1 MKEMWNQRYAGEE
14 YAYGTLPN
22 QFFKEKLEGLHPG
35 KLLLPAEGEGRNAVF
50 AASLGWQV
58 KAVDFSEQA
67 KVKALKLAELNNVQ
81 LDYSVGDITTL
92 DFGEGVFDAAALL
105 YAHLPPGLRKMVHQ
119 RITRSIKPGGYLIIE
134 AFNTKQIK
142 NDSGGPKSVDML
154 YTIPLLNE
162 DFKELDRL
170 LLEEDTIWLDQ
181 GSFHQGEA
189 AIIRLF
195 GRIK

>member
-35 KLLLPAEGEGRNAVF
+35 KLLLPAEGEGQNAVF

-67 KVKALKLAELNNVQ
+67 KVKALKLAELNNVH

-92 DFGEGVFDAAALL
+92 DFGEEVFDAAAII
-105 YAHLPPGLRKMVHQ
+105 YAHLAPELRKMVHQ
-119 RITRSIKPGGYLIIE
+119 RIICSIKPGGYLILE
-134 AFNTKQIK
+134 AFNTKQI
-142 NDSGGPKSVDML
+142 NNSSGGPKSVDML
-154 YTIPLLNE
+154 YTIPLLKE
-162 DFKELDRL
+162 DFKELDL
-170 LLEEDTIWLDQ
+170 FLLEEDTIWLDQ

-195 GRIK
+195 GRKK